1 MVEECCRKATARFAS
16 FESGICITADVFQYR
31 KSTYKIPMMS
41 QWLVIAPGFD
51 KVEEIRRAPDDVLSA
66 QDAVA
71 DVSAHIYC
79 PWPSELTAYKDLA
92 HRYNPWT

>member
-1 MVEECCRKATARFAS
+1 MARFAS
-16 FESGICITADVFQYR
+16 IKLEGICILADVFQYR
-31 KSTYKIPMMS
+31 KSVYKIPMMS

-66 QDAVA
+66 QDAVM

-79 PWPSELTAYKDLA
+79 PRPQ
-92 HRYNPWT
+92 